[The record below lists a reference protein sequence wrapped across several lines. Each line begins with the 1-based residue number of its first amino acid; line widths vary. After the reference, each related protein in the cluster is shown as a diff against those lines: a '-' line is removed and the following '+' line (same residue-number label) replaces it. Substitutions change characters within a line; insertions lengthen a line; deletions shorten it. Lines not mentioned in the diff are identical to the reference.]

1 VHVPTLF
8 GSGKLLGP
16 ILFFA
21 CLGWLG
27 AAAPASPAKAVPQVY
42 FVAGVSLRVEVM
54 VDGAS
59 VSTLAPKAVMG
70 PVDLAEGRHQVE
82 FRSAKWTVR
91 AEVMIDRPSVDVV
104 VHRPADA
111 ADDPVVTVFTNDL
124 RPIGEDRARLTVA
137 HTAVVPPADI
147 RVDGKVLF
155 ANVANGEFATVEVP
169 ADTYSV
175 DIVPTEETTP
185 LFGPIDLTLTPGAL
199 NRVFAVGRPEDG
211 SMDAV
216 VQVIALRTTTNTPP
230 KSVGAGSA
238 GLVAPAAST
247 GFAGATTWPVWVL
260 LGLGTLAP
268 VAWVAGRRSRAHTRV
283 RGRPQWP

>member
-1 VHVPTLF
+1 VPTLS

-16 ILFFA
+16 ILFFV

-27 AAAPASPAKAVPQVY
+27 AAAPASPTKAVPQVY
-42 FVAGVSLRVEVM
+42 FVAGVSLQVEVM

-59 VSTLAPKAVMG
+59 VSTLSPKAVMG
-70 PVDLAEGRHQVE
+70 PVGLAEGRHQVE
-82 FRSAKWTVR
+82 FHSAKWTVS

-124 RPIGEDRARLTVA
+124 HPIAEDRARLTVA

-211 SMDAV
+211 SMDAI
-216 VQVIALRTTTNTPP
+216 VQLIPLRTTTNAPP
-230 KSVGAGSA
+230 TSVGAGSA
-238 GLVAPAAST
+238 GLVAPAAAT
-247 GFAGATTWPVWVL
+247 GSAGAANWPIWLL

-268 VAWVAGRRSRAHTRV
+268 VALFVGRRSRARTRV
-283 RGRPQWP
+283 RGRPQLP

>member
-1 VHVPTLF
+1 VHVSTLS

-16 ILFFA
+16 ILLFV

-42 FVAGVSLRVEVM
+42 FVAGVSLRVEVL
-54 VDGAS
+54 VDGSS

-70 PVDLAEGRHQVE
+70 PVDLAEGRHHVE
-82 FRSAKWTVR
+82 FRSPKWTVS
-91 AEVMIDRPSVDVV
+91 AEVMIDQPSVDVV

-111 ADDPVVTVFTNDL
+111 ADDPIVTVFTNDL
-124 RPIGEDRARLTVA
+124 HPIAEDRARLTVA

-185 LFGPIDLTLTPGAL
+185 LFGPIDLALTPGAL

-211 SMDAV
+211 SMDAI
-216 VQVIALRTTTNTPP
+216 VQLIPLRTTTSAPP
-230 KSVGAGSA
+230 RSVGAGSA
-238 GLVAPAAST
+238 GLVAPAALT
-247 GFAGATTWPVWVL
+247 GSAGASAWPIWLL

-268 VAWVAGRRSRAHTRV
+268 VALVVGRRSRAHTRV
-283 RGRPQWP
+283 RGRPQLP

>member
-1 VHVPTLF
+1 MSTLS

-16 ILFFA
+16 ILLFVW
-21 CLGWLG
+21 LGWLG
-27 AAAPASPAKAVPQVY
+27 AVAPASPAKAVPQVY
-42 FVAGVSLRVEVM
+42 FVAGVSLRVEVL
-54 VDGAS
+54 VDGSS
-59 VSTLAPKAVMG
+59 VSTLAPKTVMG
-70 PVDLAEGRHQVE
+70 PVDLAEGRHHVE
-82 FRSAKWTVR
+82 FRSPKWTVS
-91 AEVMIDRPSVDVV
+91 AEVMIDRPSADVV

-111 ADDPVVTVFTNDL
+111 ADDPIVTVFTNDL
-124 RPIGEDRARLTVA
+124 HPIAEDRARLTVA

-211 SMDAV
+211 SMDAI
-216 VQVIALRTTTNTPP
+216 VQLIPLRTTTNAPP
-230 KSVGAGSA
+230 TSVGAGSA
-238 GLVAPAAST
+238 GLVAPVVDTGSVDAA
-247 GFAGATTWPVWVL
+247 AWPIWLL

-268 VAWVAGRRSRAHTRV
+268 VALVVGRRSRAHTRV
-283 RGRPQWP
+283 RGRPQLP